1 MQIIDMT
8 SLVCGLVFFGPF
20 WPFVGRLM
28 GFCLAALKMESNGSP
43 VNGSDSNGSK
53 KKSDRDSSWSGS
65 NLPVEQLMSHESMVK
80 AHGGLV

>member
-53 KKSDRDSSWSGS
+53 KKATETVPGVAAIFLSS
-65 NLPVEQLMSHESMVK
+65 N
-80 AHGGLV
+80 

>member
-53 KKSDRDSSWSGS
+53 KKRPRQFLEWQQSSCRAID
-65 NLPVEQLMSHESMVK
+65 VT
-80 AHGGLV
+80 